1 MPEEK
6 ESGRRTHNRIPES
19 RWSSRSTP
27 PAGSRPA
34 PTFRTGDLLH
44 LTRAASVQFSRPIV
58 VRVIRELTDRHPYHG
73 WSWIEAYELDARGTA
88 VAKRELFVLLNGV
101 RWLSRAP
108 SRRAAPQGRTAPR
121 DR

>member
-1 MPEEK
+1 MPDK
-6 ESGRRTHNRIPES
+6 KKSGQGSHNRIPES
-19 RWSSRSTP
+19 RWSGRSTTA
-27 PAGSRPA
+27 AGSRPA
-34 PTFRTGDLLH
+34 PTFRAGDVLH

-58 VRVIRELTDRHPYHG
+58 VRVIRDLTDRHPYHG
-73 WSWIEAYELDARGTA
+73 WSWIEGYELDARGTA

-108 SRRAAPQGRTAPR
+108 AGRTAPSVRAAPR

>member
-1 MPEEK
+1 MPQEK
-6 ESGRRTHNRIPES
+6 NSGRRPHNRIPEP
-19 RWSSRSTP
+19 RWSRRSI
-27 PAGSRPA
+27 PAGGSPPA
-34 PTFRTGDLLH
+34 PTFRAGDVLH

-73 WSWIEAYELDARGTA
+73 WSWIEGYELDARGTA
-88 VAKRELFVLLNGV
+88 VAKRELFVLRDGV

-108 SRRAAPQGRTAPR
+108 AGRAAPPGRAAPR

>member
-6 ESGRRTHNRIPES
+6 MSGRRPHNRIPES

-27 PAGSRPA
+27 RAGSRDA
-34 PTFRTGDLLH
+34 PTFRSGDVLY

-73 WSWIEAYELDARGTA
+73 WSWIEGYELNARGTA

-108 SRRAAPQGRTAPR
+108 ARRAAPPGRAAPR